1 MLKSTIIASAV
12 LFGAS
17 VPVDDLSDTHPVS
30 AEQTILSLPKPEAV
44 VAQFSYLELS
54 HGENGFAVS
63 VTDSTD
69 IFIDFKLVG
78 KFHIRIGV

>member
-1 MLKSTIIASAV
+1 MLKSAIIASAV

-17 VPVDDLSDTHPVS
+17 VPVDNLSNAQPVS
-30 AEQTILSLPKPEAV
+30 AKHTILNLPKPDV
-44 VAQFSYLELS
+44 IVAQFSYLEVS
-54 HGENGFAVS
+54 HGDNGFDLS

-69 IFIDFKLVG
+69 VFVDFKLAG